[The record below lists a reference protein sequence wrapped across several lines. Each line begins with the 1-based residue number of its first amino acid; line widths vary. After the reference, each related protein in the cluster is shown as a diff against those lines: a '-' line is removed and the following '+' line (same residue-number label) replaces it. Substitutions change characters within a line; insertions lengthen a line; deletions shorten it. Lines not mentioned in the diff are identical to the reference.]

1 MKSPYTNIK
10 SKPPKSISNQHN
22 IKVPNKEKN
31 LGTKIKKE
39 KSKTFF
45 NLQRLQ
51 DFTNTF

>member
-39 KSKTFF
+39 KRKKQNIFQSTTST
-45 NLQRLQ
+45 RLY
-51 DFTNTF
+51 